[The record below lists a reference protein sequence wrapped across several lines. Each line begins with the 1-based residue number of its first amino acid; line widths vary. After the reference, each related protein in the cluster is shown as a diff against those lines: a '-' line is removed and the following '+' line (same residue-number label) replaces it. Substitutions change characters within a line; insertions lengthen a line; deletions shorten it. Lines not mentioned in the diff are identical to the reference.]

1 MTDFLDDILEPQKRA
16 DNRDRKGGLC
26 VGVRA
31 RDSSEIEQREKEY
44 LATDWLPIPFCT
56 PDGTL
61 ARDLMEADVKQ
72 IKAWC
77 GLGLTMDE
85 YEQLM
90 CGESK

>member
-1 MTDFLDDILEPQKRA
+1 MTDFMQEIIEPQKHA
-16 DNRDRKGGLC
+16 DGDRKGGLC

-31 RDSSEIEQREKEY
+31 CDSAEIEQREKDF
-44 LATDWLPIPFCT
+44 LSTDWLPIPFCN
-56 PDGTL
+56 PDGSL
-61 ARDLMEADVKQ
+61 DRDLMREDVKQ

-85 YEQLM
+85 YEQLT